1 MNKTFTLA
9 NAIGFIDDDLII
21 ESEQPAERKPI
32 HIKYAAAAAACLC
45 VAGGAAVVVN
55 NRSVPEASG
64 QVESLAV
71 PISAVSP
78 AQPAENSVPGTAPC
92 KPTLLTDVMI
102 FNEVTEEAG
111 AARLYFDP
119 EIYDEIKLD
128 KSDILEYFGREL
140 TPAYIPEGLTPS
152 AWNEQGTTVFVKK
165 EDGQIAYDHVWFSF
179 YHDYYEDG
187 SPKLTEDIAATKGF
201 SLIVSRLGYPFECG
215 IYSNLGGKSTTDIKG
230 TPVAFSHRSA
240 PYGPYDPETH
250 EPSGFYDEYIA
261 EFETDGVFYRIVTH
275 QLPAD
280 ELIIIVGSI
289 LA

>member
-1 MNKTFTLA
+1 MNKTFMLA
-9 NAIGFIDDDLII
+9 NAIGFIDDDLIL
-21 ESEQPAERKPI
+21 ESEQPAERKSI

-64 QVESLAV
+64 QVESPAV

-78 AQPAENSVPGTAPC
+78 AQPAENSTPEVIAIIHAP
-92 KPTLLTDVMI
+92 LADEI
-102 FNEVTEEAG
+102 IINEVTEEVG
-111 AARLYFDP
+111 GARLYFDSA
-119 EIYDEIKLD
+119 IYDEIKLD

-152 AWNEQGTTVFVKK
+152 AWNEQGTTVFVRK

-201 SLIVSRLGYPFECG
+201 SLSVSRLGYPFECG
-215 IYSNLGGKSTTDIKG
+215 IFSNLDGKGTTDING

-240 PYGPYDPETH
+240 PYGPYNPETH
-250 EPSGFYDEYIA
+250 KPSGYYDEYIA
-261 EFETDGVFYRIVTH
+261 EFETDGVFFRIVTY

-280 ELIIIVGSI
+280 EIIRIVASI

>member
-1 MNKTFTLA
+1 MNKTLILA
-9 NAIGFIDDDLII
+9 NAIGFIDDDLIL
-21 ESEQPAERKPI
+21 ESEQSAARKPLRLG
-32 HIKYAAAAAACLC
+32 YAAAAAACLC

-55 NRSVPEASG
+55 NRSVPEADG
-64 QVESLAV
+64 QTISLAV

-78 AQPAENSVPGTAPC
+78 AQPAENSAPEPAVSVPALTA
-92 KPTLLTDVMI
+92 DGII
-102 FNEVTEEAG
+102 FNEVTEEIG
-111 AARLYFDP
+111 GERLYFDP
-119 EIYDEIKLD
+119 EIYDEIKWD
-128 KSDILEYFGREL
+128 KSDILEYYGREL

-152 AWNEQGTTVFVKK
+152 AWNEQGMTVFVEKGG
-165 EDGQIAYDHVWFSF
+165 EIVYDRVGLSF

-201 SLIVSRLGYPFECG
+201 GLAVSRLGYPFECG
-215 IYSNLGGKSTTDIKG
+215 IFSDLDGKSTTDIKG

-250 EPSGFYDEYIA
+250 EPSGYYDIYIA
-261 EFETDGVFYRIVTH
+261 EFETDGIYFRVVTD

-280 ELIIIVGSI
+280 EIIQIVASI